1 MEQMVLNEGCCNLAN
16 GKLLT
21 TIFYE
26 PSTRTSCSFQAA
38 MLRLGGKVLNISNI
52 KSSSVSKGETLEDT
66 MKCLECYSDVLVIRH
81 PEKGTP
87 DRVINACPNTPILN
101 AGDGSGEHP
110 TQALLDLFTIYKE
123 KNNEINGLNITFVG
137 DLKYGRTVHSLVP
150 ALSLFN
156 NITINFVAPKSL
168 QVPEYVLNKIKDKVK
183 IKISEN
189 LSKDILSITDVMY
202 VTRIQKERFESLE
215 EYNKVKGCFIINN
228 NILKNC
234 KQDMIIMHPLPRV
247 DEINVEVDNDK
258 RAVYFKQMKN
268 GMYVRMALLALVLGA
283 Y

>member
-1 MEQMVLNEGCCNLAN
+1 MYQKHQNKERIKSEWKGKNIARIKDVSLSQIMDLFSVALKMENIVLNEGCCNLAN

-26 PSTRTSCSFQAA
+26 PSTRTLSSFQAA
-38 MLRLGGKVLNISNI
+38 MKRLGGKVLNISSI

-87 DRVINACPNTPILN
+87 DRVINACPNIPILN

-123 KNNEINGLNITFVG
+123 KNNNINNLTITFIG
-137 DLKYGRTVHSLVP
+137 DLRYGRTVHSLVP

-156 NITINFVAPKSL
+156 NINIQFIAPKSL
-168 QVPEYVLNKIKDKVK
+168 QIPEYVLNENNHIFKTNNISIKQ
-183 IKISEN
+183 SEN

-202 VTRIQKERFESLE
+202 VTRIQKR
-215 EYNKVKGCFIINN
+215 KI
-228 NILKNC
+228 
-234 KQDMIIMHPLPRV
+234 
-247 DEINVEVDNDK
+247 
-258 RAVYFKQMKN
+258 
-268 GMYVRMALLALVLGA
+268 
-283 Y
+283 